1 MHGILQIG
9 IITFFCHSLY
19 VVFLRHSSMKAR
31 KSMKKRFVSLLV
43 ALSITLTFLPIGAVA
58 APTNEII
65 QGNLKYT
72 VNNYTVNDG
81 GESVTVSGISEST
94 SEKPTHLTIESSI
107 SSNGKN
113 YTVTEIGNWA
123 FEEWNTL
130 TEVTLP
136 HTVEII
142 GFQAFFNCSN
152 LTNVTIP
159 EGVRKIGQIA
169 FNGCS
174 QLTSITIPGTIEVM
188 TMAFSGNTALSHVTL
203 TNGISEISSSAFE
216 GCTGLT
222 EVEIPASV
230 NEIRQDAFNG
240 CTNLSD
246 VKYNGH
252 KTDWDKV
259 TVKTGNDTLTSKVQY
274 LCDINFD
281 LDGGTVNGS
290 DTMATQTVYSNEKL
304 GTAKCYQNDQTFKI
318 PIAPQKEG
326 YTFLGWYQQD
336 ATAPT
341 DPAEYVA
348 SDNVT
353 FTAKWSQIYDVAF
366 DANANGDTVTRM
378 PSTQKVPETTTAS
391 LPTITPQRTGYDFDG
406 WYTQAEGGTKYT
418 FTEAVS
424 SNITLYAHW
433 NAHSHT
439 VTLENDE
446 NKETN
451 SYDYGS
457 SVSVPTPTKK
467 TGYNFN
473 HWEVTVPDGET
484 APSLNGPDE
493 NGNYSFSMPDYDIIL
508 TAKWTQK
515 DVIDPDVDLKFDA
528 ATGEVTSNNPQV
540 NADDIINRK
549 FYDDKGNEVP
559 GEKLNDRGLP
569 MEPGDYIVKVD
580 VKETEKTAPANQ
592 ITGNQIKWSYN
603 VPQEEEKV
611 TYTLSLLGGIA
622 KVNGKDTTIN
632 DNGDITIEKGATVEV
647 TFDKSILS
655 DAQTFDQWTI
665 KPASVLNAVDP
676 KAETITFTMPGE
688 NVIIEAMTKDAS
700 IEEEPNILG
709 TTLII
714 GTAAA
719 GTAVLAYQTY
729 QLGTEFYLICTLP
742 TGTAIPTNRGELAE
756 LVWNN
761 AGKPEPAAVLN
772 ANATETDKA
781 ITWAVENDLL
791 KAAKNNGETYEA
803 TDPVSR
809 TEVIKAWNQVQAFKK

>member
-1 MHGILQIG
+1 
-9 IITFFCHSLY
+9 
-19 VVFLRHSSMKAR
+19 
-31 KSMKKRFVSLLV
+31 MKKRFVSLLV
-43 ALSITLTFLPIGAVA
+43 ALSITLTFLPMGAVA
-58 APTNEII
+58 ATRITK
-65 QGNLKYT
+65 GNLKYT
-72 VNNYTVNDG
+72 VNADG
-81 GESVTVSGISEST
+81 KSVTVSGT
-94 SEKPTHLTIESSI
+94 SEKPTQLTIESSI
-107 SSNGKN
+107 SDNGTN
-113 YTVTEIGNWA
+113 YTVTKIATWA
-123 FEEWNTL
+123 FNACNTL

-136 HTVEII
+136 NTVEII
-142 GFQAFFNCSN
+142 GFQAFFKCSN
-152 LTNVTIP
+152 LTKVIIP
-159 EGVRKIGQIA
+159 EGVTKIGQAA
-169 FNGCS
+169 FYGCS
-174 QLTSITIPGTIEVM
+174 QLTSITIPSTITNM
-188 TMAFSGNTALSHVTL
+188 DTAFSGNTALSHVTL
-203 TNGISEISSSAFE
+203 TNGISKISSNAFE
-216 GCTGLT
+216 RCTGLT

-230 NEIRQDAFNG
+230 DQICPFAFNG
-240 CTNLSD
+240 CTNLKRVLLEKNIKTINVNAFKDCTNLSD
-246 VKYNGH
+246 VKYNGY

-259 TVKTGNDTLTSKVQY
+259 TVNTTGNDTLTSKVQY

-281 LDGGTVNGS
+281 LNGGTINGS
-290 DTMATQTVYSNEKL
+290 GTMDKQTVYSNEKL
-304 GTAKCYQNDQTFKI
+304 GTASV
-318 PIAPQKEG
+318 
-326 YTFLGWYQQD
+326 
-336 ATAPT
+336 PT
-341 DPAEYVA
+341 TP
-348 SDNVT
+348 
-353 FTAKWSQIYDVAF
+353 
-366 DANANGDTVTRM
+366 
-378 PSTQKVPETTTAS
+378 
-391 LPTITPQRTGYDFDG
+391 PQRTGYDFDG

-424 SNITLYAHW
+424 SNIILYAHW

-439 VTLENDE
+439 VTLKNDE
-446 NKETN
+446 NKKTN

-473 HWEVTVPDGET
+473 HWEVTVPDGKT

-493 NGNYSFSMPDYDIIL
+493 NGNYSFSMPDYDITL

-528 ATGEVTSNNPQV
+528 VTGEVTSNNTQV
-540 NADDIINRK
+540 NAEDIINRK

-569 MEPGDYIVKVD
+569 TKPGDYIVKVD
-580 VKETEKTAPANQ
+580 VKETENTAPANQ

-603 VPQEEEKV
+603 VPQKEEKV

-622 KVNGKDTTIN
+622 KVNGKDATIN

-665 KPASVLNAVDP
+665 KPASVLNAVEP

-729 QLGTEFYLICTLP
+729 QLGTEFYLICALP

-781 ITWAVENDLL
+781 IAWAVENDLL
-791 KAAKNNGETYEA
+791 KAAKSNGETYEA

-809 TEVIKAWNQVQAFKK
+809 TEVIKAWNQVQAFKKVIRTVTRRTNNTANPIL

>member
-19 VVFLRHSSMKAR
+19 VVFLRHQSMKAG

-58 APTNEII
+58 ATPIKI
-65 QGNLKYT
+65 GNLKYT
-72 VNNYTVNDG
+72 VNAD
-81 GESVTVSGISEST
+81 GESVTVSGT
-94 SEKPTHLTIESSI
+94 SRNPKQLTIESSI
-107 SSNGKN
+107 SDGNES
-113 YTVTEIGNWA
+113 YTVTKIGMGA
-123 FEEWNTL
+123 FNSTL
-130 TEVTLP
+130 EEVTLP
-136 HTVEII
+136 PTLDEIEDS
-142 GFQAFFNCSN
+142 AFFKCSS
-152 LTNVTIP
+152 LTEITIP
-159 EGVRKIGQIA
+159 EGVTKIGTNA
-169 FNGCS
+169 FYGCS
-174 QLTSITIPGTIEVM
+174 QLTSITIPSTIKNM
-188 TMAFSGNTALSHVTL
+188 DTAFPSNPKLSQVTL
-203 TNGISEISSSAFE
+203 TNGIYRISSSAFKD
-216 GCTGLT
+216 CTGLT
-222 EVEIPASV
+222 EIKIPTSVYEICS
-230 NEIRQDAFNG
+230 DAFNG
-240 CTNLSD
+240 CTGLTSVTLEKGINIINRNAFKDCTKLND

-252 KTDWDKV
+252 KTDWENV
-259 TVKTGNDTLTSKVQY
+259 RVNIAGNDTLTSRVQY

-281 LDGGTVNGS
+281 LNGGTINGS

-304 GTAKCYQNDQTFKI
+304 GTAKCYPNDQPFVVPTD
-318 PIAPQKEG
+318 PVREG
-326 YTFLGWYQQD
+326 YTFLGWY
-336 ATAPT
+336 
-341 DPAEYVA
+341 
-348 SDNVT
+348 
-353 FTAKWSQIYDVAF
+353 
-366 DANANGDTVTRM
+366 
-378 PSTQKVPETTTAS
+378 
-391 LPTITPQRTGYDFDG
+391 
-406 WYTQAEGGTKYT
+406 TQAEGGIKYT

-446 NKETN
+446 NKKTN

-493 NGNYSFSMPDYDIIL
+493 NGNYSFSMPDYDITL

-528 ATGEVTSNNPQV
+528 VTGEVTSNNPQV

-569 MEPGDYIVKVD
+569 TEPGDYIVKVD
-580 VKETEKTAPANQ
+580 VKETENTAPANQ
-592 ITGNQIKWSYN
+592 VTGHQIKWSYK
-603 VPQEEEKV
+603 VPQKEEKV

-729 QLGTEFYLICTLP
+729 QLGTEFYLICALP

-781 ITWAVENDLL
+781 IAWAVENDLL

-803 TDPVSR
+803 TDPVSH

>member
-1 MHGILQIG
+1 
-9 IITFFCHSLY
+9 
-19 VVFLRHSSMKAR
+19 
-31 KSMKKRFVSLLV
+31 MKKRFVSLLV
-43 ALSITLTFLPIGAVA
+43 ALSITLTFLPMGAVA
-58 APTNEII
+58 AAPIKFTD
-65 QGNLKYT
+65 GNLKYK
-72 VNNYTVNDG
+72 VNADG
-81 GESVTVSGISEST
+81 QSVTVSGT
-94 SEKPTHLTIESSI
+94 SGSPTQLTIESSI
-107 SSNGKN
+107 SYKDKN
-113 YTVTEIGNWA
+113 YTVTKIAMWA
-123 FEEWNTL
+123 FNKCNSL
-130 TEVTLP
+130 TEVTIP
-136 HTVEII
+136 NTVIEIDY
-142 GFQAFFNCSN
+142 QAFYYCPN
-152 LTNVTIP
+152 LKKVTIH
-159 EGVRKIGQIA
+159 EGVKTIGQTA
-169 FNGCS
+169 FIGCT
-174 QLTSITIPGTIEVM
+174 QLTSITIPSTITDM
-188 TMAFSGNTALSHVTL
+188 DQAFSGNTALSHVTL
-203 TNGISEISSSAFE
+203 TNGISNISSMAFK

-222 EVEIPASV
+222 EIKVPESV
-230 NEIRQDAFNG
+230 GQIGPNAFNG
-240 CTNLSD
+240 CTNLKRVLLEKNIKTINVNAFKDCTNLSD
-246 VKYNGH
+246 VKYNGY

-259 TVKTGNDTLTSKVQY
+259 TVNTTGNDTLTSKVQY

-281 LDGGTVNGS
+281 LNGGTINGS

-304 GTAKCYQNDQTFKI
+304 GTAKCYPNDQPFVVPTD
-318 PIAPQKEG
+318 PVREG
-326 YTFLGWYQQD
+326 YTFL
-336 ATAPT
+336 
-341 DPAEYVA
+341 
-348 SDNVT
+348 
-353 FTAKWSQIYDVAF
+353 
-366 DANANGDTVTRM
+366 
-378 PSTQKVPETTTAS
+378 
-391 LPTITPQRTGYDFDG
+391 G

-446 NKETN
+446 NKKTN

-493 NGNYSFSMPDYDIIL
+493 NGNYSFSMPDYDITL

-528 ATGEVTSNNPQV
+528 VTGEVTSNNTQV

-569 MEPGDYIVKVD
+569 TEPGDYIVKVD
-580 VKETEKTAPANQ
+580 VKETENTAPANQ

-603 VPQEEEKV
+603 VPQKEEKV

-622 KVNGKDTTIN
+622 KVNGKDATIN

-729 QLGTEFYLICTLP
+729 QLGTEFYLICALP
-742 TGTAIPTNRGELAE
+742 TGTAIPTTRGELAE

-781 ITWAVENDLL
+781 IAWAVENDLL

>member
-1 MHGILQIG
+1 MVFFKLALLP
-9 IITFFCHSLY
+9 FFCHSLY
-19 VVFLRHSSMKAR
+19 VVFLRHQSMKAG

-58 APTNEII
+58 AAPIKI
-65 QGNLKYT
+65 GNLKYT
-72 VNNYTVNDG
+72 VNADR
-81 GESVTVSGISEST
+81 ESVTVSGT
-94 SEKPTHLTIESSI
+94 SRNPKQLTIESSI
-107 SSNGKN
+107 SDGNGKS
-113 YTVTEIGNWA
+113 YTVTKIGMGA
-123 FEEWNTL
+123 FNSTL
-130 TEVTLP
+130 EEVTLP
-136 HTVEII
+136 PTLDEIEDS
-142 GFQAFFNCSN
+142 AFFKCSS
-152 LTNVTIP
+152 LTEITIP
-159 EGVRKIGQIA
+159 EGVTKIGTNA
-169 FNGCS
+169 FYGCS
-174 QLTSITIPGTIEVM
+174 QLTSITIPSTIKNM
-188 TMAFSGNTALSHVTL
+188 DTAFPSNPKLSQVTL
-203 TNGISEISSSAFE
+203 TNGIYRISSSAFKD
-216 GCTGLT
+216 CTGLT
-222 EVEIPASV
+222 EIKIPTSVYEICS
-230 NEIRQDAFNG
+230 DAFNG
-240 CTNLSD
+240 CTGLTSVTLEKGINIINRNAFKDCTKLND

-252 KTDWDKV
+252 KTDWENV
-259 TVKTGNDTLTSKVQY
+259 RVNIAGNDTLTSKVQY

-281 LDGGTVNGS
+281 LNGGTINGS
-290 DTMATQTVYSNEKL
+290 NTVNKQTVYSNEKL
-304 GTAKCYQNDQTFKI
+304 GTAKCYPNGQPFVVPSD
-318 PIAPQKEG
+318 PVREG
-326 YTFLGWYQQD
+326 YTFL
-336 ATAPT
+336 
-341 DPAEYVA
+341 
-348 SDNVT
+348 
-353 FTAKWSQIYDVAF
+353 
-366 DANANGDTVTRM
+366 
-378 PSTQKVPETTTAS
+378 
-391 LPTITPQRTGYDFDG
+391 G

-446 NKETN
+446 NKKTN

-493 NGNYSFSMPDYDIIL
+493 NGNYSFSMPDYDITL

-528 ATGEVTSNNPQV
+528 ATGEVTSNNAKV
-540 NADDIINRK
+540 NADDIINKK
-549 FYDDKGNEVP
+549 FYDEKGNEVP
-559 GEKLNDRGLP
+559 SEKLNDRGLP
-569 MEPGDYIVKVD
+569 TEPGDYIVKVD
-580 VKETEKTAPANQ
+580 VKETENTAPANQ
-592 ITGNQIKWSYN
+592 VTGNQIKWSYK
-603 VPQEEEKV
+603 VPQKEEKV

-632 DNGDITIEKGATVEV
+632 DNGDITIEKDATVEV

-729 QLGTEFYLICTLP
+729 QLGTEFYLICALP

-781 ITWAVENDLL
+781 IAWAVENDLL
-791 KAAKNNGETYEA
+791 KAAKNNGETYKA

>member
-1 MHGILQIG
+1 
-9 IITFFCHSLY
+9 
-19 VVFLRHSSMKAR
+19 
-31 KSMKKRFVSLLV
+31 MKKRFVSLLV
-43 ALSITLTFLPIGAVA
+43 ALSITLTFLPMGAVA
-58 APTNEII
+58 AAPIKFTD
-65 QGNLKYT
+65 GNLI
-72 VNNYTVNDG
+72 YTVNDD
-81 GESVTVSGISEST
+81 GESVTVSGKSRT
-94 SEKPTHLTIESSI
+94 PTHLNIESSI
-107 SSNGKN
+107 SNKGKN
-113 YTVTEIGNWA
+113 YTVTEIGDQVFWGC
-123 FEEWNTL
+123 NTL

-136 HTVEII
+136 NTVKII
-142 GFQAFFNCSN
+142 GYQAFCKCSN

-159 EGVRKIGQIA
+159 EGVKKIGQAA
-169 FNGCS
+169 FYGCS
-174 QLTSITIPGTIEVM
+174 QLTSITIPSTIENM
-188 TMAFSGNTALSHVTL
+188 NTAFSGNTALSHVTL
-203 TNGISEISSSAFE
+203 TNGISKISSNAFE
-216 GCTGLT
+216 RCTGLT

-230 NEIRQDAFNG
+230 DQICPFAFNG
-240 CTNLSD
+240 CTNLKRVLLEKNIKTINVNAFKDCTNLSD
-246 VKYNGH
+246 VKYNGY
-252 KTDWDKV
+252 KTDWDRV
-259 TVKTGNDTLTSKVQY
+259 TVNTTGNDTLTSKVQY

-281 LDGGTVNGS
+281 LNGGTINGS
-290 DTMATQTVYSNEKL
+290 GTMDKQTVYSNKKL
-304 GTAKCYQNDQTFKI
+304 GTASV
-318 PIAPQKEG
+318 
-326 YTFLGWYQQD
+326 
-336 ATAPT
+336 PT
-341 DPAEYVA
+341 TP
-348 SDNVT
+348 
-353 FTAKWSQIYDVAF
+353 
-366 DANANGDTVTRM
+366 
-378 PSTQKVPETTTAS
+378 
-391 LPTITPQRTGYDFDG
+391 PQRTGYDFDG

-424 SNITLYAHW
+424 SNIILYAHW

-493 NGNYSFSMPDYDIIL
+493 NGNYSFSMPDYDITL

-528 ATGEVTSNNPQV
+528 VTGEVTSNNTQV

-569 MEPGDYIVKVD
+569 TEPGDYIVKVD
-580 VKETEKTAPANQ
+580 VKETENTAPANQ

-603 VPQEEEKV
+603 VPQKEEKV

-622 KVNGKDTTIN
+622 KVNGKDATIN

-729 QLGTEFYLICTLP
+729 QLGTEFYLICALP

-781 ITWAVENDLL
+781 IAWAVENDLL
-791 KAAKNNGETYEA
+791 KAAKSNGETYEA

>member
-1 MHGILQIG
+1 
-9 IITFFCHSLY
+9 
-19 VVFLRHSSMKAR
+19 
-31 KSMKKRFVSLLV
+31 MKKRFVSLLV

-58 APTNEII
+58 AAPIKFTN
-65 QGNLKYT
+65 GNLKYT
-72 VNNYTVNDG
+72 VNAD
-81 GESVTVSGISEST
+81 GESVTVSGT
-94 SEKPTHLTIESSI
+94 LRNPTQLNIESSI
-107 SSNGKN
+107 LYNGTN
-113 YTVTEIGNWA
+113 YTVTKIATWA
-123 FEEWNTL
+123 FYDARNTL

-136 HTVEII
+136 NTVDEIEY
-142 GFQAFFNCSN
+142 QAFFNCSN
-152 LTNVTIP
+152 LTKVIIP
-159 EGVRKIGQIA
+159 EGVRKIGQAA
-169 FNGCS
+169 FYGCS
-174 QLTSITIPGTIEVM
+174 QLTSITIPSTITNM
-188 TMAFSGNTALSHVTL
+188 DTAFSGNTALSHVTL
-203 TNGISEISSSAFE
+203 TNGISKISSSAFK

-222 EVEIPASV
+222 EIKVPISV
-230 NEIRQDAFNG
+230 NEICSDAFNG
-240 CTNLSD
+240 CTDLTSVTLEKGINIINSNAFKDCTELND
-246 VKYNGH
+246 VKYNGY

-259 TVKTGNDTLTSKVQY
+259 TVNTTGNDTLTNKVQY

-281 LDGGTVNGS
+281 LNGGTINGS
-290 DTMATQTVYSNEKL
+290 GTMDKQTVYSNEKL
-304 GTAKCYQNDQTFKI
+304 GTANV
-318 PIAPQKEG
+318 
-326 YTFLGWYQQD
+326 
-336 ATAPT
+336 PT
-341 DPAEYVA
+341 TP
-348 SDNVT
+348 
-353 FTAKWSQIYDVAF
+353 
-366 DANANGDTVTRM
+366 
-378 PSTQKVPETTTAS
+378 
-391 LPTITPQRTGYDFDG
+391 PQRTGYDFDG

-424 SNITLYAHW
+424 SNIILYAHW

-439 VTLENDE
+439 VTLKNDE

-493 NGNYSFSMPDYDIIL
+493 NGNYSFSMPDYDITL

-528 ATGEVTSNNPQV
+528 VTGEVTSNNTQV

-569 MEPGDYIVKVD
+569 TEPGDYIVKVD
-580 VKETEKTAPANQ
+580 VKETENTAPANQ

-603 VPQEEEKV
+603 VPQKEEKV

-622 KVNGKDTTIN
+622 KVNGKDATIN

-665 KPASVLNAVDP
+665 KPASVLNAVEP
-676 KAETITFTMPGE
+676 KAETITFTMPGK

-729 QLGTEFYLICTLP
+729 QLGTEFYLICALP

-781 ITWAVENDLL
+781 IAWAVENDLL

>member
-1 MHGILQIG
+1 MGA
-9 IITFFCHSLY
+9 FNS
-19 VVFLRHSSMKAR
+19 
-31 KSMKKRFVSLLV
+31 
-43 ALSITLTFLPIGAVA
+43 TL
-58 APTNEII
+58 E
-65 QGNLKYT
+65 
-72 VNNYTVNDG
+72 
-81 GESVTVSGISEST
+81 
-94 SEKPTHLTIESSI
+94 
-107 SSNGKN
+107 
-113 YTVTEIGNWA
+113 
-123 FEEWNTL
+123 
-130 TEVTLP
+130 EVTLP
-136 HTVEII
+136 PTLDEIEDS
-142 GFQAFFNCSN
+142 AFFKCSS
-152 LTNVTIP
+152 LTEITIP
-159 EGVRKIGQIA
+159 EGVTKIGTNA
-169 FNGCS
+169 FYGCS
-174 QLTSITIPGTIEVM
+174 QLTSITIPSTIKNM
-188 TMAFSGNTALSHVTL
+188 DTAFPSNPKLSQVTL
-203 TNGISEISSSAFE
+203 TNGIYRISSSAFKD
-216 GCTGLT
+216 CTGLT
-222 EVEIPASV
+222 EIKIPTSVYEICS
-230 NEIRQDAFNG
+230 DAFNG
-240 CTNLSD
+240 CTGLTSVTLEKGINIINRNAFKDCTKLND

-252 KTDWDKV
+252 KTDWENV
-259 TVKTGNDTLTSKVQY
+259 RVNIAGNDTLTSKVQY

-281 LDGGTVNGS
+281 LNGGTINGS
-290 DTMATQTVYSNEKL
+290 STMATQTVYSNEKL
-304 GTAKCYQNDQTFKI
+304 GTAKCYPNDQPFVVPTD
-318 PIAPQKEG
+318 PVREG
-326 YTFLGWYQQD
+326 YTFL
-336 ATAPT
+336 
-341 DPAEYVA
+341 
-348 SDNVT
+348 
-353 FTAKWSQIYDVAF
+353 
-366 DANANGDTVTRM
+366 
-378 PSTQKVPETTTAS
+378 
-391 LPTITPQRTGYDFDG
+391 G

-446 NKETN
+446 NKKTN

-493 NGNYSFSMPDYDIIL
+493 NGNYSFSMPDYDITL

-528 ATGEVTSNNPQV
+528 ATGEVTSNNAKV
-540 NADDIINRK
+540 NADDIINKK
-549 FYDDKGNEVP
+549 FYDEKGNEVP
-559 GEKLNDRGLP
+559 SEKLNDRGLP
-569 MEPGDYIVKVD
+569 TEPGDYIVKVD
-580 VKETEKTAPANQ
+580 VKETENTAPANQ
-592 ITGNQIKWSYN
+592 VTGNQIKWSYK
-603 VPQEEEKV
+603 VPQKEEKV

-632 DNGDITIEKGATVEV
+632 DNGDITIEKDATVEV

-729 QLGTEFYLICTLP
+729 QLGTEFYLICALP

-781 ITWAVENDLL
+781 IAWAVENDLL

>member
-19 VVFLRHSSMKAR
+19 VVFLRHQSMKAG

-58 APTNEII
+58 ATPIRI
-65 QGNLKYT
+65 GNLKYT
-72 VNNYTVNDG
+72 VNAD
-81 GESVTVSGISEST
+81 GESVTVSGT
-94 SEKPTHLTIESSI
+94 SGNPTQLNIESSI
-107 SSNGKN
+107 SSNGRN
-113 YTVTEIGNWA
+113 YTVTEIATWA
-123 FEEWNTL
+123 FNKCNTL

-136 HTVEII
+136 NTVDEI
-142 GFQAFFNCSN
+142 GYQAFFNCSN

-159 EGVRKIGQIA
+159 EGVTKIGQAA
-169 FNGCS
+169 FYGCS
-174 QLTSITIPGTIEVM
+174 QLTSITIPSTITDM
-188 TMAFSGNTALSHVTL
+188 DTAFSGNTALSQVTL
-203 TNGISEISSSAFE
+203 TNGIPKISSHAFE
-216 GCTGLT
+216 RCTELRETKVPISVDEICPFAFNGCTGLT
-222 EVEIPASV
+222 SV
-230 NEIRQDAFNG
+230 TLEKGINIINSNAFKD
-240 CTNLSD
+240 CTELND
-246 VKYNGH
+246 VKYNGY
-252 KTDWDKV
+252 KTDWEKV
-259 TVKTGNDTLTSKVQY
+259 RVNNAGNDTLTSKVQY

-281 LDGGTVNGS
+281 LDGGTINGS

-304 GTAKCYQNDQTFKI
+304 GTAKCYPNDQPFVVPTD
-318 PIAPQKEG
+318 PVREG
-326 YTFLGWYQQD
+326 YTFLGWY
-336 ATAPT
+336 
-341 DPAEYVA
+341 
-348 SDNVT
+348 
-353 FTAKWSQIYDVAF
+353 
-366 DANANGDTVTRM
+366 
-378 PSTQKVPETTTAS
+378 
-391 LPTITPQRTGYDFDG
+391 
-406 WYTQAEGGTKYT
+406 TQAEGGIKYT

-528 ATGEVTSNNPQV
+528 VTGEVTSNNAKV
-540 NADDIINRK
+540 NADDIINKK

-569 MEPGDYIVKVD
+569 TEPGDYIVKVD
-580 VKETEKTAPANQ
+580 VKETENTAPANQ
-592 ITGNQIKWSYN
+592 VTGNQIKWSYN
-603 VPQEEEKV
+603 VPQKEEKV

-729 QLGTEFYLICTLP
+729 QLGTEFYLICALP

-781 ITWAVENDLL
+781 IAWAVENDLL

>member
-1 MHGILQIG
+1 
-9 IITFFCHSLY
+9 
-19 VVFLRHSSMKAR
+19 
-31 KSMKKRFVSLLV
+31 MKKRFVSLLV

-58 APTNEII
+58 APPNKITKGDLI
-65 QGNLKYT
+65 YT
-72 VNNYTVNDG
+72 VNAD
-81 GESVTVSGISEST
+81 GESVTVSGT
-94 SEKPTHLTIESSI
+94 SGKPTQLTIGSSI
-107 SSNGKN
+107 SDGNGKS
-113 YTVTEIGNWA
+113 YTVTKIGMWA
-123 FEEWNTL
+123 FNNARNTL

-136 HTVEII
+136 NTADEI
-142 GFQAFFNCSN
+142 GYQAFFNCSN
-152 LTNVTIP
+152 LTKVIIP
-159 EGVRKIGQIA
+159 EGVRKIGQAA
-169 FNGCS
+169 FYGCS
-174 QLTSITIPGTIEVM
+174 QLTSITIPSTIKNM
-188 TMAFSGNTALSHVTL
+188 DAAFPSNPKLSQVTL
-203 TNGISEISSSAFE
+203 TNGIYRISSSAFKD
-216 GCTGLT
+216 CTGLT
-222 EVEIPASV
+222 EIKVPTSVYEICS
-230 NEIRQDAFNG
+230 DAFNG
-240 CTNLSD
+240 CTGLTSVTLEKGINIINRNAFKDCTELND
-246 VKYNGH
+246 VKYNGY
-252 KTDWDKV
+252 KTDWEKV
-259 TVKTGNDTLTSKVQY
+259 RVNNAGNDTLTSKVRY

-281 LDGGTVNGS
+281 LNGGTINGS
-290 DTMATQTVYSNEKL
+290 GTMDKQTVYSNEKL
-304 GTAKCYQNDQTFKI
+304 GTASV
-318 PIAPQKEG
+318 
-326 YTFLGWYQQD
+326 
-336 ATAPT
+336 PT
-341 DPAEYVA
+341 TP
-348 SDNVT
+348 
-353 FTAKWSQIYDVAF
+353 
-366 DANANGDTVTRM
+366 
-378 PSTQKVPETTTAS
+378 
-391 LPTITPQRTGYDFDG
+391 PQRTGYDFDG

-424 SNITLYAHW
+424 SNIILYAHW

-446 NKETN
+446 NKKTN

-493 NGNYSFSMPDYDIIL
+493 NGNYSFSMPDYDITL

-528 ATGEVTSNNPQV
+528 VTGEVTSNNTQV

-569 MEPGDYIVKVD
+569 TEPGDYIVKVD

-592 ITGNQIKWSYN
+592 VTGNQIKWSYK
-603 VPQEEEKV
+603 VPQKEEKV

-622 KVNGKDTTIN
+622 KVNGKDATIN

-665 KPASVLNAVDP
+665 KPASVLNAVEP

-729 QLGTEFYLICTLP
+729 QLGTEFYLICALP

-781 ITWAVENDLL
+781 IAWAVENDLL

-803 TDPVSR
+803 TDPVNR

>member
-19 VVFLRHSSMKAR
+19 VVFLRHQSMKAG

-81 GESVTVSGISEST
+81 GESVTVSGTSEST
-94 SEKPTHLTIESSI
+94 SEKPTHLTIGSSI

-123 FEEWNTL
+123 FKEWNTL

-159 EGVRKIGQIA
+159 EGVRKIGQKA

-174 QLTSITIPGTIEVM
+174 QLTSITIPSTIENM
-188 TMAFSGNTALSHVTL
+188 NTAFSGNTALTHVTL
-203 TNGISEISSSAFE
+203 TNGISEISSSAFKD
-216 GCTGLT
+216 CTGLT
-222 EVEIPASV
+222 EIKIPTSV

-240 CTNLSD
+240 CINLSD

-259 TVKTGNDTLTSKVQY
+259 TVKTGNDTLTSRVQY

-281 LDGGTVNGS
+281 LDGGTINGS

-304 GTAKCYQNDQTFKI
+304 GTAKCYPNDQPFVVPTD
-318 PIAPQKEG
+318 PVREG
-326 YTFLGWYQQD
+326 YTFLGWY
-336 ATAPT
+336 
-341 DPAEYVA
+341 
-348 SDNVT
+348 
-353 FTAKWSQIYDVAF
+353 
-366 DANANGDTVTRM
+366 
-378 PSTQKVPETTTAS
+378 
-391 LPTITPQRTGYDFDG
+391 
-406 WYTQAEGGTKYT
+406 TQAEGGIKYT

-493 NGNYSFSMPDYDIIL
+493 NGNYSFSMPDYDITL

-528 ATGEVTSNNPQV
+528 VTGEVTSNSTQV

-569 MEPGDYIVKVD
+569 TEPGDYIVKVD
-580 VKETEKTAPANQ
+580 VKETENTAPANQ
-592 ITGNQIKWSYN
+592 VTGNQIKWSYN
-603 VPQEEEKV
+603 VPQKEEKV

-622 KVNGKDTTIN
+622 KVNGKDTTVN

-655 DAQTFDQWTI
+655 DAQTFEQWTI

-729 QLGTEFYLICTLP
+729 QLGTEFYLICALP

>member
-1 MHGILQIG
+1 
-9 IITFFCHSLY
+9 
-19 VVFLRHSSMKAR
+19 
-31 KSMKKRFVSLLV
+31 MKKRFVSLLV
-43 ALSITLTFLPIGAVA
+43 APSITLTFLPMGAVA
-58 APTNEII
+58 AAPIKFTD
-65 QGNLKYT
+65 GNLI
-72 VNNYTVNDG
+72 YTVNDD
-81 GESVTVSGISEST
+81 GESVTVSGKSRT
-94 SEKPTHLTIESSI
+94 PTHLNIESSI
-107 SSNGKN
+107 SNKGKN
-113 YTVTEIGNWA
+113 YTVTEIGDQV
-123 FEEWNTL
+123 FGGCNTL

-136 HTVEII
+136 NTVKII
-142 GFQAFFNCSN
+142 GYQAFCKCSN
-152 LTNVTIP
+152 LTKVIIP
-159 EGVRKIGQIA
+159 EGVKKIGQAA
-169 FNGCS
+169 FYGCS
-174 QLTSITIPGTIEVM
+174 QLTSITIPSTITNM
-188 TMAFSGNTALSHVTL
+188 DTAFSGNTALSHVTL
-203 TNGISEISSSAFE
+203 TNGISKISSNAFE
-216 GCTGLT
+216 RCTGLT

-230 NEIRQDAFNG
+230 DQICPFAFNG
-240 CTNLSD
+240 CTSLKSVLLEKNIKTINVNAFKDCTNLSD
-246 VKYNGH
+246 VKYNGY
-252 KTDWDKV
+252 KTDWDRV
-259 TVKTGNDTLTSKVQY
+259 TVNTTGNDTLTSKVQY
-274 LCDINFD
+274 LCDITFD
-281 LDGGTVNGS
+281 LNGGTINGS
-290 DTMATQTVYSNEKL
+290 GTMDKQTVYSNEKL
-304 GTAKCYQNDQTFKI
+304 GTASV
-318 PIAPQKEG
+318 
-326 YTFLGWYQQD
+326 
-336 ATAPT
+336 PT
-341 DPAEYVA
+341 TP
-348 SDNVT
+348 
-353 FTAKWSQIYDVAF
+353 
-366 DANANGDTVTRM
+366 
-378 PSTQKVPETTTAS
+378 
-391 LPTITPQRTGYDFDG
+391 PQRTGYTFLG

-446 NKETN
+446 NKKTN

-493 NGNYSFSMPDYDIIL
+493 NGNYSFSMPDYDITL

-528 ATGEVTSNNPQV
+528 VTGEVTSNNTQV

-569 MEPGDYIVKVD
+569 TEPGDYIVKVD
-580 VKETEKTAPANQ
+580 VKETENTAPANQ

-603 VPQEEEKV
+603 VPQKEEKV

-622 KVNGKDTTIN
+622 KVNGKDATIN

-665 KPASVLNAVDP
+665 KPASVLNAVEP

-729 QLGTEFYLICTLP
+729 QLGTEFYLICALP

-781 ITWAVENDLL
+781 IAWAVENDLL

-809 TEVIKAWNQVQAFKK
+809 TEVIKAWNQVQTFKK

>member
-19 VVFLRHSSMKAR
+19 VVFLRHQSMKAG

-58 APTNEII
+58 ATKITKE
-65 QGNLKYT
+65 NLKYT
-72 VNNYTVNDG
+72 VNADG
-81 GESVTVSGISEST
+81 KSVTVSGT
-94 SEKPTHLTIESSI
+94 SRNPKQLTIESSI
-107 SSNGKN
+107 SDGNGKS
-113 YTVTEIGNWA
+113 YTVTKIGMGA
-123 FEEWNTL
+123 FNSTL
-130 TEVTLP
+130 EEVTLP
-136 HTVEII
+136 PTLDEIEDS
-142 GFQAFFNCSN
+142 AFFKCSS
-152 LTNVTIP
+152 LTEITIP
-159 EGVRKIGQIA
+159 EGVTKIGTNA
-169 FNGCS
+169 FYGCS
-174 QLTSITIPGTIEVM
+174 QLTSITIPSTIKNM
-188 TMAFSGNTALSHVTL
+188 DTAFPSNPKLSQVTL
-203 TNGISEISSSAFE
+203 TNGIYRISSSAFKD
-216 GCTGLT
+216 CTGLT
-222 EVEIPASV
+222 EIKIPTSVYEICS
-230 NEIRQDAFNG
+230 DAFNG
-240 CTNLSD
+240 CTGLTSVTLEKGINIINRNAFKDCTKLND

-252 KTDWDKV
+252 KTDWENV
-259 TVKTGNDTLTSKVQY
+259 RVNIAGNDTLTSKVQY

-281 LDGGTVNGS
+281 LNGGTINGS
-290 DTMATQTVYSNEKL
+290 STMATQTVYSNEKL
-304 GTAKCYQNDQTFKI
+304 GTAKCYPNDQPFVVPTD
-318 PIAPQKEG
+318 PVREG
-326 YTFLGWYQQD
+326 YTFL
-336 ATAPT
+336 
-341 DPAEYVA
+341 
-348 SDNVT
+348 
-353 FTAKWSQIYDVAF
+353 
-366 DANANGDTVTRM
+366 
-378 PSTQKVPETTTAS
+378 
-391 LPTITPQRTGYDFDG
+391 G

-446 NKETN
+446 NKKTN

-493 NGNYSFSMPDYDIIL
+493 NGNYSFSMPDYDITL

-528 ATGEVTSNNPQV
+528 ATGEVTSNNAKV

-549 FYDDKGNEVP
+549 FYDDRGNEVP

-569 MEPGDYIVKVD
+569 TEPGDYIVKVD

-592 ITGNQIKWSYN
+592 VTGHQIKWSYN
-603 VPQEEEKV
+603 VPQKEEKV

-729 QLGTEFYLICTLP
+729 QLGTEFYLICALP

-761 AGKPEPAAVLN
+761 AGKPDPAAVLN

-781 ITWAVENDLL
+781 IAWAVENDLL

>member
-1 MHGILQIG
+1 
-9 IITFFCHSLY
+9 
-19 VVFLRHSSMKAR
+19 
-31 KSMKKRFVSLLV
+31 MKKRFVSLLV

-58 APTNEII
+58 AAPIKFTD
-65 QGNLKYT
+65 GNLKYT
-72 VNNYTVNDG
+72 VNADG
-81 GESVTVSGISEST
+81 QSVTVSGT
-94 SEKPTHLTIESSI
+94 SGSPTQLTIESSI
-107 SSNGKN
+107 SYKDKN
-113 YTVTEIGNWA
+113 YTVTKIAMWA
-123 FEEWNTL
+123 FNKCNSL
-130 TEVTLP
+130 TEVTIP
-136 HTVEII
+136 NTVIEIDY
-142 GFQAFFNCSN
+142 QAFYYCPN
-152 LTNVTIP
+152 LKKVTIH
-159 EGVRKIGQIA
+159 EGVKTIGQTA
-169 FNGCS
+169 FIGCT
-174 QLTSITIPGTIEVM
+174 QLTSITIPSTITDM
-188 TMAFSGNTALSHVTL
+188 DQAFSGNTALSHVTL
-203 TNGISEISSSAFE
+203 TNGISNISNMAFK

-222 EVEIPASV
+222 EIKVPISVEQICPG
-230 NEIRQDAFNG
+230 AFNG
-240 CTNLSD
+240 CTSLKSVLLEKNIKTININAFNDCTNLSD
-246 VKYNGH
+246 VKYNGY

-259 TVKTGNDTLTSKVQY
+259 IVNTTGNDTLTSKVQY
-274 LCDINFD
+274 LCDISFD
-281 LDGGTVNGS
+281 LDGGTINGS
-290 DTMATQTVYSNEKL
+290 GTMATQTVYSNEKL
-304 GTAKCYQNDQTFKI
+304 GTAKCYPNGQTFEI
-318 PIAPQKEG
+318 SSDPVREG
-326 YTFLGWYQQD
+326 YTFL
-336 ATAPT
+336 
-341 DPAEYVA
+341 
-348 SDNVT
+348 
-353 FTAKWSQIYDVAF
+353 
-366 DANANGDTVTRM
+366 
-378 PSTQKVPETTTAS
+378 
-391 LPTITPQRTGYDFDG
+391 G

-446 NKETN
+446 NKKTN

-493 NGNYSFSMPDYDIIL
+493 NGNYSFSMPDYDITL

-528 ATGEVTSNNPQV
+528 VTGEVTSNNTQV

-569 MEPGDYIVKVD
+569 TEPGDYIVKVD
-580 VKETEKTAPANQ
+580 VKETENTAPANQ
-592 ITGNQIKWSYN
+592 VTGNQIKWSYN
-603 VPQEEEKV
+603 VPQKEEKV

-622 KVNGKDTTIN
+622 KVNGKDATIN

-665 KPASVLNAVDP
+665 KPASVLSAVEP

-729 QLGTEFYLICTLP
+729 QLGTEFYLICALP

-781 ITWAVENDLL
+781 IAWAVENDLL
-791 KAAKNNGETYEA
+791 KAAKSNGETYEA

>member
-19 VVFLRHSSMKAR
+19 VVFLRHQSMKAG

-81 GESVTVSGISEST
+81 GESVTVSGTSEST

-123 FEEWNTL
+123 FKEWNTL

-159 EGVRKIGQIA
+159 EGVRKIGQKA

-174 QLTSITIPGTIEVM
+174 QLTSITIPSTIENM
-188 TMAFSGNTALSHVTL
+188 NTAFSGNTALTHVTL
-203 TNGISEISSSAFE
+203 TNGISEISSSAFKD
-216 GCTGLT
+216 CTGLT
-222 EVEIPASV
+222 EIKIPTSV

-240 CTNLSD
+240 CINLSD

-259 TVKTGNDTLTSKVQY
+259 TVKTGNDTLTSRVQY

-281 LDGGTVNGS
+281 LDGGTINGS

-304 GTAKCYQNDQTFKI
+304 GTAKCYPNGQPFVVPTD
-318 PIAPQKEG
+318 PVREG
-326 YTFLGWYQQD
+326 YTFL
-336 ATAPT
+336 
-341 DPAEYVA
+341 
-348 SDNVT
+348 
-353 FTAKWSQIYDVAF
+353 
-366 DANANGDTVTRM
+366 
-378 PSTQKVPETTTAS
+378 
-391 LPTITPQRTGYDFDG
+391 G

-446 NKETN
+446 NKKTN

-493 NGNYSFSMPDYDIIL
+493 NGNYSFSMPDYDITL

-528 ATGEVTSNNPQV
+528 ATGEVTSNNTQV

-580 VKETEKTAPANQ
+580 VKETENTAPANQ

-729 QLGTEFYLICTLP
+729 QLGTEFYLICALP

-781 ITWAVENDLL
+781 IAWAVENDLL

>member
-1 MHGILQIG
+1 
-9 IITFFCHSLY
+9 
-19 VVFLRHSSMKAR
+19 
-31 KSMKKRFVSLLV
+31 MKKRFVSLLV

-58 APTNEII
+58 AAPNKIT
-65 QGNLKYT
+65 QGNLIYT
-72 VNNYTVNDG
+72 VNAD
-81 GESVTVSGISEST
+81 GESVTVSGT
-94 SEKPTHLTIESSI
+94 SRIKPTQLNIESSI
-107 SSNGKN
+107 SDGNGKS
-113 YTVTEIGNWA
+113 YTVTKIGEWA
-123 FEEWNTL
+123 FNKCNSL
-130 TEVTLP
+130 TEVIIP
-136 HTVEII
+136 NTVIEIDH
-142 GFQAFFNCSN
+142 QAFYYCSN
-152 LTNVTIP
+152 LKKVTIH
-159 EGVRKIGQIA
+159 EGVKTIGPTA
-169 FNGCS
+169 FIGCT
-174 QLTSITIPGTIEVM
+174 QLTSITIPSTITDM
-188 TMAFSGNTALSHVTL
+188 DQAFSGNSALSHVTL
-203 TNGISEISSSAFE
+203 RNGISNISSMAFK

-222 EVEIPASV
+222 EIKVPESV
-230 NEIRQDAFNG
+230 GQIGPNAFNG
-240 CTNLSD
+240 CTNLKRVLLEKNIKKININAFKDCPNLSD

-252 KTDWDKV
+252 KTDWDNV
-259 TVKTGNDTLTSKVQY
+259 TVNKTGNDTLTSKIQY
-274 LCDINFD
+274 LCDINFN
-281 LDGGTVNGS
+281 LDGGTINGS
-290 DTMATQTVYSNEKL
+290 GTMETQTVYSNEEL
-304 GTAKCYQNDQTFKI
+304 GTAKCYPNDQPFVV
-318 PIAPQKEG
+318 PADPVREG
-326 YTFLGWYQQD
+326 YTFL
-336 ATAPT
+336 
-341 DPAEYVA
+341 
-348 SDNVT
+348 
-353 FTAKWSQIYDVAF
+353 
-366 DANANGDTVTRM
+366 
-378 PSTQKVPETTTAS
+378 
-391 LPTITPQRTGYDFDG
+391 G

-446 NKETN
+446 NKKTN

-493 NGNYSFSMPDYDIIL
+493 NGNYSFSMPDYDITL

-528 ATGEVTSNNPQV
+528 ATGEVTSNNAKV
-540 NADDIINRK
+540 NADDIINKK
-549 FYDDKGNEVP
+549 FYDEKGNEVP
-559 GEKLNDRGLP
+559 SEKLNDRGLP
-569 MEPGDYIVKVD
+569 TEPGDYIIKVD
-580 VKETEKTAPANQ
+580 VKETENTAPANQ
-592 ITGNQIKWSYN
+592 VTGNQIKWSYN

-665 KPASVLNAVDP
+665 KPASVLNAVEP

-729 QLGTEFYLICTLP
+729 QLGTEFYLICALP

-781 ITWAVENDLL
+781 IAWAVENDLL

>member
-1 MHGILQIG
+1 
-9 IITFFCHSLY
+9 
-19 VVFLRHSSMKAR
+19 
-31 KSMKKRFVSLLV
+31 MKKRFVSLLV

-58 APTNEII
+58 APPNKITKGDLI
-65 QGNLKYT
+65 YT
-72 VNNYTVNDG
+72 VNADG
-81 GESVTVSGISEST
+81 QSVTVSGT
-94 SEKPTHLTIESSI
+94 SGSPTQLTIESSI
-107 SSNGKN
+107 SDKDKN
-113 YTVTEIGNWA
+113 YTVTKIAMWA
-123 FEEWNTL
+123 FNNARNTL

-136 HTVEII
+136 NTVDEI
-142 GFQAFFNCSN
+142 GYQAFFNCSN
-152 LTNVTIP
+152 LTKVIIP
-159 EGVRKIGQIA
+159 EGVTKIGQAA
-169 FNGCS
+169 FYGCS
-174 QLTSITIPGTIEVM
+174 QLTSITIPSTITNM
-188 TMAFSGNTALSHVTL
+188 DTAFSGNTALSHVTL
-203 TNGISEISSSAFE
+203 TNGISKISSNAFE
-216 GCTGLT
+216 RCTGLT

-230 NEIRQDAFNG
+230 DQICPFAFNG
-240 CTNLSD
+240 CTNLKRVLLEKNIKTINVNAFKDCTNLSD
-246 VKYNGH
+246 VKYNGY
-252 KTDWDKV
+252 KTDWDRV
-259 TVKTGNDTLTSKVQY
+259 TVNTTGNDTLTNKVQY

-281 LDGGTVNGS
+281 LNGGTINGS
-290 DTMATQTVYSNEKL
+290 GTMDKQTVYSNEKL
-304 GTAKCYQNDQTFKI
+304 GTASV
-318 PIAPQKEG
+318 
-326 YTFLGWYQQD
+326 
-336 ATAPT
+336 PT
-341 DPAEYVA
+341 TP
-348 SDNVT
+348 
-353 FTAKWSQIYDVAF
+353 
-366 DANANGDTVTRM
+366 
-378 PSTQKVPETTTAS
+378 
-391 LPTITPQRTGYDFDG
+391 PQRTGYDFDG

-424 SNITLYAHW
+424 SNIILYAHW

-446 NKETN
+446 NKKTN

-493 NGNYSFSMPDYDIIL
+493 NGNYSFSMPDYDITL

-528 ATGEVTSNNPQV
+528 VTGEVTSNSTQV
-540 NADDIINRK
+540 NAEDIINRK

-569 MEPGDYIVKVD
+569 TEPGDYIVKVD
-580 VKETEKTAPANQ
+580 VKETENTAPANQ
-592 ITGNQIKWSYN
+592 VTGNQIKWSYN
-603 VPQEEEKV
+603 VPQKEEKV

-622 KVNGKDTTIN
+622 KVNGKDATIN

-665 KPASVLNAVDP
+665 KPASVLNAVEP

-729 QLGTEFYLICTLP
+729 QLGTEFYLICALP
-742 TGTAIPTNRGELAE
+742 TGTAIPTTRGELAE

-781 ITWAVENDLL
+781 IAWAVENDLL

>member
-1 MHGILQIG
+1 
-9 IITFFCHSLY
+9 
-19 VVFLRHSSMKAR
+19 
-31 KSMKKRFVSLLV
+31 MKKRFASLLV

-81 GESVTVSGISEST
+81 GESVTVSGTSEST

-107 SSNGKN
+107 SSNDKN

-123 FEEWNTL
+123 FKEWNTL

-159 EGVRKIGQIA
+159 EGVRKIGQTA

-174 QLTSITIPGTIEVM
+174 QLTSITIPGTIENM
-188 TMAFSGNTALSHVTL
+188 NTAFSGNTALTHVTL
-203 TNGISEISSSAFE
+203 TNGISEISYSAFE

-240 CTNLSD
+240 CTGLTSVTLEKSINIINSNAFKDCTELND
-246 VKYNGH
+246 VKYNGY
-252 KTDWDKV
+252 KTDWEKV
-259 TVKTGNDTLTSKVQY
+259 RVNNAGNDTLTSKVQY

-281 LDGGTVNGS
+281 LDGGTINGS

-304 GTAKCYQNDQTFKI
+304 GTAKCYPNDQPFVVPTD
-318 PIAPQKEG
+318 PVREG
-326 YTFLGWYQQD
+326 YTFLGWY
-336 ATAPT
+336 
-341 DPAEYVA
+341 
-348 SDNVT
+348 
-353 FTAKWSQIYDVAF
+353 
-366 DANANGDTVTRM
+366 
-378 PSTQKVPETTTAS
+378 
-391 LPTITPQRTGYDFDG
+391 
-406 WYTQAEGGTKYT
+406 TQAEGGIKYT

-528 ATGEVTSNNPQV
+528 VTGEVTSNNAKV
-540 NADDIINRK
+540 NADDIINKK

-569 MEPGDYIVKVD
+569 TEPGDYIVKVD
-580 VKETEKTAPANQ
+580 VKETENTAPANQ
-592 ITGNQIKWSYN
+592 VTGNQIKWSYN
-603 VPQEEEKV
+603 VPQKEEKV

-729 QLGTEFYLICTLP
+729 QLGTEFYLICALP

-781 ITWAVENDLL
+781 IAWAVENDLL

>member
-1 MHGILQIG
+1 
-9 IITFFCHSLY
+9 
-19 VVFLRHSSMKAR
+19 
-31 KSMKKRFVSLLV
+31 MKKRFVSLLV
-43 ALSITLTFLPIGAVA
+43 ALSITLTFLPMGAVA
-58 APTNEII
+58 ATKITK
-65 QGNLKYT
+65 GNLKYT
-72 VNNYTVNDG
+72 VNADG
-81 GESVTVSGISEST
+81 KSVTVSGT
-94 SEKPTHLTIESSI
+94 SGKPTQLTIESSI
-107 SSNGKN
+107 SYKDKN
-113 YTVTEIGNWA
+113 YTVTKIATWA
-123 FEEWNTL
+123 FNACNTL

-136 HTVEII
+136 NTVDEI
-142 GFQAFFNCSN
+142 GYQAFFKCSN
-152 LTNVTIP
+152 LTKVIIP
-159 EGVRKIGQIA
+159 EGVTKIGQAA
-169 FNGCS
+169 FYGCS
-174 QLTSITIPGTIEVM
+174 QLTSITIPGTVTEM
-188 TMAFSGNTALSHVTL
+188 DSAFSGSTALSQVTL
-203 TNGISEISSSAFE
+203 TNGIPKISSHAFE
-216 GCTGLT
+216 RCTELR
-222 EVEIPASV
+222 EIKVPISV
-230 NEIRQDAFNG
+230 DEICSDAFNG
-240 CTNLSD
+240 CTGLTSVTLEKGINIINSNAFKDCTELND

-252 KTDWDKV
+252 KTDWENV
-259 TVKTGNDTLTSKVQY
+259 RVNIAGNDTLTSKVQY

-281 LDGGTVNGS
+281 LNGGTINGS
-290 DTMATQTVYSNEKL
+290 NTVNKQTVYSNEKL
-304 GTAKCYQNDQTFKI
+304 GTAKCYPNGQPFVVPSD
-318 PIAPQKEG
+318 PVREG
-326 YTFLGWYQQD
+326 YTFL
-336 ATAPT
+336 
-341 DPAEYVA
+341 
-348 SDNVT
+348 
-353 FTAKWSQIYDVAF
+353 
-366 DANANGDTVTRM
+366 
-378 PSTQKVPETTTAS
+378 
-391 LPTITPQRTGYDFDG
+391 G

-424 SNITLYAHW
+424 SSIILYAHW

-473 HWEVTVPDGET
+473 HWEVTVPDGGI

-493 NGNYSFSMPDYDIIL
+493 NGNYSFSMPDYDITL

-528 ATGEVTSNNPQV
+528 VTGEVTSNNTQV

-569 MEPGDYIVKVD
+569 TEPGDYIVKVD
-580 VKETEKTAPANQ
+580 VKETENTAPANQ

-603 VPQEEEKV
+603 VPQKEEKV

-622 KVNGKDTTIN
+622 KVNGKGATIN

-665 KPASVLNAVDP
+665 KPASVLSAVEP

-729 QLGTEFYLICTLP
+729 QLGTEFYLICALP
-742 TGTAIPTNRGELAE
+742 TGTAIPTNRGELAA

-781 ITWAVENDLL
+781 IAWAVENDLL
-791 KAAKNNGETYEA
+791 KAAKSNGETYEA

>member
-1 MHGILQIG
+1 
-9 IITFFCHSLY
+9 
-19 VVFLRHSSMKAR
+19 
-31 KSMKKRFVSLLV
+31 MKKRFVSLLV
-43 ALSITLTFLPIGAVA
+43 ALSITLTFLPMGAVA
-58 APTNEII
+58 ATRITKE
-65 QGNLKYT
+65 NLKYT
-72 VNNYTVNDG
+72 VNADG
-81 GESVTVSGISEST
+81 QSVTVSGT
-94 SEKPTHLTIESSI
+94 SGKPTQLTIESSI
-107 SSNGKN
+107 SDKDKN
-113 YTVTEIGNWA
+113 YTVTKIATWA
-123 FEEWNTL
+123 FNACNTL

-136 HTVEII
+136 NTVDEI
-142 GFQAFFNCSN
+142 GYQAFFKCSN
-152 LTNVTIP
+152 LTKVIIP
-159 EGVRKIGQIA
+159 EGVTKIGQAA
-169 FNGCS
+169 FYGCS
-174 QLTSITIPGTIEVM
+174 QLTSITIPSTITNM
-188 TMAFSGNTALSHVTL
+188 DTAFSGNTALSHVTL
-203 TNGISEISSSAFE
+203 TNGISKISSNAFE
-216 GCTGLT
+216 RCTGLT

-230 NEIRQDAFNG
+230 DQICPFAFNG
-240 CTNLSD
+240 CTNLKRVLLEKNIKTINVNAFKDCTNLSD
-246 VKYNGH
+246 VKYNGY

-259 TVKTGNDTLTSKVQY
+259 TVNTTGNDTLTSKVQY

-290 DTMATQTVYSNEKL
+290 NTVDKQTVYSNEKL
-304 GTAKCYQNDQTFKI
+304 GTAKCYPNDQPFVVPTD
-318 PIAPQKEG
+318 PVREG
-326 YTFLGWYQQD
+326 YTFL
-336 ATAPT
+336 
-341 DPAEYVA
+341 
-348 SDNVT
+348 
-353 FTAKWSQIYDVAF
+353 
-366 DANANGDTVTRM
+366 
-378 PSTQKVPETTTAS
+378 
-391 LPTITPQRTGYDFDG
+391 G

-493 NGNYSFSMPDYDIIL
+493 NGNYSFSMPDYDITL

-528 ATGEVTSNNPQV
+528 VTGEVTSNNTQV

-569 MEPGDYIVKVD
+569 TEPGDYIVKVD
-580 VKETEKTAPANQ
+580 VKETENTAPANQ
-592 ITGNQIKWSYN
+592 VTGNQIKWSYN
-603 VPQEEEKV
+603 VPQKEEKV

-622 KVNGKDTTIN
+622 KVNGKDATIN

-665 KPASVLNAVDP
+665 KPASVLSAVEP

-729 QLGTEFYLICTLP
+729 QLGTEFYLICALP

-781 ITWAVENDLL
+781 IAWAVENDLL

>member
-1 MHGILQIG
+1 
-9 IITFFCHSLY
+9 
-19 VVFLRHSSMKAR
+19 
-31 KSMKKRFVSLLV
+31 MKKRFISLLV
-43 ALSITLTFLPIGAVA
+43 ALSITLTFLPMGAVA
-58 APTNEII
+58 ATKITK
-65 QGNLKYT
+65 GNLKYI
-72 VNNYTVNDG
+72 VNADG
-81 GESVTVSGISEST
+81 KSVTVSGT
-94 SEKPTHLTIESSI
+94 SGKPTQLTIESSI
-107 SSNGKN
+107 SDNGTN
-113 YTVTEIGNWA
+113 YTVTKIATWA
-123 FEEWNTL
+123 FNACNTL

-136 HTVEII
+136 NTVDEI
-142 GFQAFFNCSN
+142 GYQAFFKCSN
-152 LTNVTIP
+152 LTKVIIP
-159 EGVRKIGQIA
+159 EGVTKIGQAA
-169 FNGCS
+169 FYGCS
-174 QLTSITIPGTIEVM
+174 QLTSITIPSTITNM
-188 TMAFSGNTALSHVTL
+188 DTAFSGNTALSHVTL
-203 TNGISEISSSAFE
+203 TNGISKISSNAFKD
-216 GCTGLT
+216 CTGLT
-222 EVEIPASV
+222 EIKVPTSVYEICPG
-230 NEIRQDAFNG
+230 AFNG
-240 CTNLSD
+240 CTNLKRVLLEKNIKTININAFNDCTNLSD
-246 VKYNGH
+246 VKYNGY

-259 TVKTGNDTLTSKVQY
+259 TVNETGNDTLTSKVQY

-281 LDGGTVNGS
+281 LNGGTINGS
-290 DTMATQTVYSNEKL
+290 GTMDKQTVYSNEKL
-304 GTAKCYQNDQTFKI
+304 GTA
-318 PIAPQKEG
+318 
-326 YTFLGWYQQD
+326 
-336 ATAPT
+336 
-341 DPAEYVA
+341 
-348 SDNVT
+348 NV
-353 FTAKWSQIYDVAF
+353 
-366 DANANGDTVTRM
+366 
-378 PSTQKVPETTTAS
+378 
-391 LPTITPQRTGYDFDG
+391 PTITPQRTGYDFDG

-424 SNITLYAHW
+424 SNIILYAHW

-439 VTLENDE
+439 VTLKNDE
-446 NKETN
+446 NKKTN

-493 NGNYSFSMPDYDIIL
+493 NGNYSFSMPDYDITL

-528 ATGEVTSNNPQV
+528 VTGEVTSNNTQV

-569 MEPGDYIVKVD
+569 TEPGDYIVKVD
-580 VKETEKTAPANQ
+580 VKETENTAPANQ
-592 ITGNQIKWSYN
+592 VTGNQIKWSYN
-603 VPQEEEKV
+603 VPQKEEKV

-622 KVNGKDTTIN
+622 KVNGKDATIN

-665 KPASVLNAVDP
+665 KPASVLNAVEP

-729 QLGTEFYLICTLP
+729 QLGTEFYLICALP
-742 TGTAIPTNRGELAE
+742 TGTAIPTNRGELAA

-781 ITWAVENDLL
+781 IAWAVENDLL

>member
-1 MHGILQIG
+1 
-9 IITFFCHSLY
+9 
-19 VVFLRHSSMKAR
+19 
-31 KSMKKRFVSLLV
+31 MKKRFVSLLV
-43 ALSITLTFLPIGAVA
+43 ALSITLTFLPMGAVA
-58 APTNEII
+58 ATKITK
-65 QGNLKYT
+65 GNLKYT
-72 VNNYTVNDG
+72 VNADG
-81 GESVTVSGISEST
+81 KSVTVSGT
-94 SEKPTHLTIESSI
+94 SGKPTQLTIESSI
-107 SSNGKN
+107 SYKDKN
-113 YTVTEIGNWA
+113 YTVTKIATWA
-123 FEEWNTL
+123 FNACNTL

-136 HTVEII
+136 NTVDEI
-142 GFQAFFNCSN
+142 GYQAFFKCSN
-152 LTNVTIP
+152 LTKVIIP
-159 EGVRKIGQIA
+159 EGVTKIGQAA
-169 FNGCS
+169 FYGCS
-174 QLTSITIPGTIEVM
+174 QLTSITIPGTVTEM
-188 TMAFSGNTALSHVTL
+188 DSAFSGSTALSQVTL
-203 TNGISEISSSAFE
+203 TNGIPKISSHAFE
-216 GCTGLT
+216 RCTELR
-222 EVEIPASV
+222 EIKVPISV
-230 NEIRQDAFNG
+230 DEICSDAFNG
-240 CTNLSD
+240 CTGLTSVTLEKGINIINSNAFKDCTELND

-252 KTDWDKV
+252 KTDWENV
-259 TVKTGNDTLTSKVQY
+259 RVNIAGNDTLTSKVQY

-281 LDGGTVNGS
+281 LNGGTINGS
-290 DTMATQTVYSNEKL
+290 GTMDKQTVYSNEKL
-304 GTAKCYQNDQTFKI
+304 ETAKCYQNGQPFVVPSD
-318 PIAPQKEG
+318 PVREG
-326 YTFLGWYQQD
+326 YTFL
-336 ATAPT
+336 
-341 DPAEYVA
+341 
-348 SDNVT
+348 
-353 FTAKWSQIYDVAF
+353 
-366 DANANGDTVTRM
+366 
-378 PSTQKVPETTTAS
+378 
-391 LPTITPQRTGYDFDG
+391 G

-424 SNITLYAHW
+424 SSIILYAHW

-493 NGNYSFSMPDYDIIL
+493 NGNYSFSMPDYDITL

-528 ATGEVTSNNPQV
+528 ATGEVTSNNAKV

-569 MEPGDYIVKVD
+569 TEPGDYIVKVD
-580 VKETEKTAPANQ
+580 VKETENTAPANQ
-592 ITGNQIKWSYN
+592 VTGNQIKWSYN

-729 QLGTEFYLICTLP
+729 QLGTEFYLICALP

-781 ITWAVENDLL
+781 IAWAVENDLL
-791 KAAKNNGETYEA
+791 KAAKSNGETYEA

>member
-19 VVFLRHSSMKAR
+19 VVFLRHQSMKAG

-58 APTNEII
+58 ATPIKI
-65 QGNLKYT
+65 GNLKYT
-72 VNNYTVNDG
+72 VNAD
-81 GESVTVSGISEST
+81 GESVTVSGT
-94 SEKPTHLTIESSI
+94 SGNPTQLNIESSI
-107 SSNGKN
+107 SSNGRN
-113 YTVTEIGNWA
+113 YTVTEIATWA
-123 FEEWNTL
+123 FNKCNTL

-142 GFQAFFNCSN
+142 GYQAFFNCSN

-159 EGVRKIGQIA
+159 EGVTKIGQAA
-169 FNGCS
+169 FYGCS
-174 QLTSITIPGTIEVM
+174 QLTSITIPSTITDM
-188 TMAFSGNTALSHVTL
+188 DTAFSGNTALSQVTL
-203 TNGISEISSSAFE
+203 TNGIPKISSHAFE
-216 GCTGLT
+216 RCTELR
-222 EVEIPASV
+222 EIKVPISV
-230 NEIRQDAFNG
+230 DEICPFAFNG
-240 CTNLSD
+240 CTNLKSVLLEKNINIINSNAFKDCTELND
-246 VKYNGH
+246 VKYNGY
-252 KTDWDKV
+252 KADWDKV
-259 TVKTGNDTLTSKVQY
+259 TVNKTGNDTLTRKVQY

-281 LDGGTVNGS
+281 LNGGTINGS
-290 DTMATQTVYSNEKL
+290 DTMETQTVYSNEKL
-304 GTAKCYQNDQTFKI
+304 GTAKCYPNGQPFVVPTD
-318 PIAPQKEG
+318 PVREG
-326 YTFLGWYQQD
+326 YTFL
-336 ATAPT
+336 
-341 DPAEYVA
+341 
-348 SDNVT
+348 
-353 FTAKWSQIYDVAF
+353 
-366 DANANGDTVTRM
+366 
-378 PSTQKVPETTTAS
+378 
-391 LPTITPQRTGYDFDG
+391 G

-493 NGNYSFSMPDYDIIL
+493 NGNYSFSMPDYDITL

-569 MEPGDYIVKVD
+569 TEPGDYIVKVD
-580 VKETEKTAPANQ
+580 VKETENTAPANQ

-729 QLGTEFYLICTLP
+729 QLGTEFYLICALP

-781 ITWAVENDLL
+781 IAWAVENDLL

>member
-19 VVFLRHSSMKAR
+19 VVFLRHQSMKAG

-58 APTNEII
+58 ATPIRI
-65 QGNLKYT
+65 GNLKYT
-72 VNNYTVNDG
+72 VNAD
-81 GESVTVSGISEST
+81 GESVTVSGT
-94 SEKPTHLTIESSI
+94 SGNPTQLNIESSI
-107 SSNGKN
+107 SSNGRN
-113 YTVTEIGNWA
+113 YTVTEIATWA
-123 FEEWNTL
+123 FNKCNTL

-136 HTVEII
+136 NTVDEI
-142 GFQAFFNCSN
+142 GYQAFFNCSN

-159 EGVRKIGQIA
+159 EGVTKIGQAA
-169 FNGCS
+169 FYGCS
-174 QLTSITIPGTIEVM
+174 QLTSITIPSTITDM
-188 TMAFSGNTALSHVTL
+188 DTAFSGNTALSQVTL
-203 TNGISEISSSAFE
+203 TNGIPKISSHAFE
-216 GCTGLT
+216 RCTELREIKVPISVDEICPFAFNGCTGLT
-222 EVEIPASV
+222 SV
-230 NEIRQDAFNG
+230 TLEKGINIINSNAFKD
-240 CTNLSD
+240 CTELND
-246 VKYNGH
+246 VKYNGY
-252 KTDWDKV
+252 KTDWEKV
-259 TVKTGNDTLTSKVQY
+259 RVNNAGNDTLTSKVQY

-281 LDGGTVNGS
+281 LDGGTINGS

-304 GTAKCYQNDQTFKI
+304 GTAKCYPNDQPFVVPTD
-318 PIAPQKEG
+318 PVREG
-326 YTFLGWYQQD
+326 YTFLGWY
-336 ATAPT
+336 
-341 DPAEYVA
+341 
-348 SDNVT
+348 
-353 FTAKWSQIYDVAF
+353 
-366 DANANGDTVTRM
+366 
-378 PSTQKVPETTTAS
+378 
-391 LPTITPQRTGYDFDG
+391 
-406 WYTQAEGGTKYT
+406 TQAKGGIKYT

-528 ATGEVTSNNPQV
+528 VTGEVTSNNAKV
-540 NADDIINRK
+540 NADDIINKK

-569 MEPGDYIVKVD
+569 TEPGDYIVKVD
-580 VKETEKTAPANQ
+580 VKETENTAPANQ
-592 ITGNQIKWSYN
+592 VTGNQIKWSYN
-603 VPQEEEKV
+603 VPQKEEKV

-729 QLGTEFYLICTLP
+729 QLGTEFYLICALP

-781 ITWAVENDLL
+781 IAWAVENDLL

>member
-1 MHGILQIG
+1 
-9 IITFFCHSLY
+9 
-19 VVFLRHSSMKAR
+19 
-31 KSMKKRFVSLLV
+31 MKKRFVSLLV
-43 ALSITLTFLPIGAVA
+43 ALSITLTFLPMGAVA
-58 APTNEII
+58 AAPIKFTD
-65 QGNLKYT
+65 GNLI
-72 VNNYTVNDG
+72 YTVNDD
-81 GESVTVSGISEST
+81 GESVTVSGKSRT
-94 SEKPTHLTIESSI
+94 PTHLNIESSI
-107 SSNGKN
+107 SNKGKN
-113 YTVTEIGNWA
+113 YTVTEIGDQVFWGC
-123 FEEWNTL
+123 NTL

-136 HTVEII
+136 NTVKII
-142 GFQAFFNCSN
+142 GYQAFCKCSN

-159 EGVRKIGQIA
+159 EGVKKIGQAA
-169 FNGCS
+169 FYGCS
-174 QLTSITIPGTIEVM
+174 QLTSITIPSTITNM
-188 TMAFSGNTALSHVTL
+188 DTAFSGNTALSHVTL
-203 TNGISEISSSAFE
+203 TNGISKISSNAFE
-216 GCTGLT
+216 RCTGLT

-230 NEIRQDAFNG
+230 DQICPFAFNG
-240 CTNLSD
+240 CTNLKRVLLEKNIKTINVNAFKDCTNLSD
-246 VKYNGH
+246 VKYNGY
-252 KTDWDKV
+252 KTDWDRV
-259 TVKTGNDTLTSKVQY
+259 TVNTTGNDTLTSKVQY
-274 LCDINFD
+274 LCDITFD
-281 LDGGTVNGS
+281 LNGGTINGS

-304 GTAKCYQNDQTFKI
+304 GTASV
-318 PIAPQKEG
+318 
-326 YTFLGWYQQD
+326 
-336 ATAPT
+336 PT
-341 DPAEYVA
+341 TP
-348 SDNVT
+348 
-353 FTAKWSQIYDVAF
+353 
-366 DANANGDTVTRM
+366 
-378 PSTQKVPETTTAS
+378 
-391 LPTITPQRTGYDFDG
+391 PQRTGYDFDG

-424 SNITLYAHW
+424 SNIILYAHW

-446 NKETN
+446 NKKTN

-493 NGNYSFSMPDYDIIL
+493 NGNYSFSMPDYDITL

-528 ATGEVTSNNPQV
+528 VTGEVTSNNTQV

-569 MEPGDYIVKVD
+569 TEPGDYIVKVD
-580 VKETEKTAPANQ
+580 VKETENTAPANQ

-603 VPQEEEKV
+603 VPQKEEKV

-622 KVNGKDTTIN
+622 KVNGKDATIN

-665 KPASVLNAVDP
+665 KPASVLNAVEP

-729 QLGTEFYLICTLP
+729 QLGTEFYLICALP

-781 ITWAVENDLL
+781 IAWAVENDLL

>member
-19 VVFLRHSSMKAR
+19 VVFLRHQSMKAG

-58 APTNEII
+58 AAPIKI
-65 QGNLKYT
+65 GNLKYT
-72 VNNYTVNDG
+72 VNADG
-81 GESVTVSGISEST
+81 KSVTVSGT
-94 SEKPTHLTIESSI
+94 SRNPKQLTIESSI
-107 SSNGKN
+107 SDGNGN
-113 YTVTEIGNWA
+113 SYTVTKIGMGA
-123 FEEWNTL
+123 FNSTL
-130 TEVTLP
+130 EEVTLP
-136 HTVEII
+136 PTLDEIEDS
-142 GFQAFFNCSN
+142 AFFKCSS
-152 LTNVTIP
+152 LTEITIP
-159 EGVRKIGQIA
+159 EGVTKIGTNA
-169 FNGCS
+169 FYGCS
-174 QLTSITIPGTIEVM
+174 QLTSITIPSTIKNM
-188 TMAFSGNTALSHVTL
+188 DTAFPSNPKLSQVTL
-203 TNGISEISSSAFE
+203 TNGIYRISSSAFKD
-216 GCTGLT
+216 CTGLT
-222 EVEIPASV
+222 EIKIPTSVYEICS
-230 NEIRQDAFNG
+230 DAFNG
-240 CTNLSD
+240 CTGLTSVTLEKGINIINRNAFKDCTNLND

-252 KTDWDKV
+252 KTDWENV
-259 TVKTGNDTLTSKVQY
+259 RVNIAGNDTLTSRVQY

-281 LDGGTVNGS
+281 LNGGTINGS
-290 DTMATQTVYSNEKL
+290 STMATQTVYSNEKL
-304 GTAKCYQNDQTFKI
+304 GTAKCYPNDQPFVVPTD
-318 PIAPQKEG
+318 PVREG
-326 YTFLGWYQQD
+326 YTFLGWY
-336 ATAPT
+336 
-341 DPAEYVA
+341 
-348 SDNVT
+348 
-353 FTAKWSQIYDVAF
+353 
-366 DANANGDTVTRM
+366 
-378 PSTQKVPETTTAS
+378 
-391 LPTITPQRTGYDFDG
+391 
-406 WYTQAEGGTKYT
+406 TQAEDGTKYT

-493 NGNYSFSMPDYDIIL
+493 NGNYSFSMPDYDITL

-528 ATGEVTSNNPQV
+528 ATGEVTSNNAKV

-569 MEPGDYIVKVD
+569 TEPGDYIVKVD
-580 VKETEKTAPANQ
+580 VKETENTAPANQ
-592 ITGNQIKWSYN
+592 ITGNQIKWSYK
-603 VPQEEEKV
+603 VPQKEEKV

-632 DNGDITIEKGATVEV
+632 DNGNITIEKGATVEV

-729 QLGTEFYLICTLP
+729 QLGTEFYLICALP

>member
-1 MHGILQIG
+1 
-9 IITFFCHSLY
+9 
-19 VVFLRHSSMKAR
+19 
-31 KSMKKRFVSLLV
+31 MKKRFVSLLV

-58 APTNEII
+58 AAPNKITK
-65 QGNLKYT
+65 GKLKYT
-72 VNNYTVNDG
+72 VNAD
-81 GESVTVSGISEST
+81 EKSVTVSGT
-94 SEKPTHLTIESSI
+94 SGKPTQLTIESSI
-107 SSNGKN
+107 SDNGKN
-113 YTVTEIGNWA
+113 YTVTKIATWA
-123 FEEWNTL
+123 FNACNTL

-136 HTVEII
+136 NTVDEI
-142 GFQAFFNCSN
+142 GYQAFFKCSN
-152 LTNVTIP
+152 LTKVIIP
-159 EGVRKIGQIA
+159 EGVTKIGQAA
-169 FNGCS
+169 FYGCS
-174 QLTSITIPGTIEVM
+174 QLTSITIPSTITNM
-188 TMAFSGNTALSHVTL
+188 DTAFSGNTALSHVTL
-203 TNGISEISSSAFE
+203 TNGISKISSNAFE
-216 GCTGLT
+216 RCTGLT

-230 NEIRQDAFNG
+230 DQICPFAFNG
-240 CTNLSD
+240 CTNLKRVLLEKNIKTINVNAFKDCTNLSD
-246 VKYNGH
+246 VKYNGY
-252 KTDWDKV
+252 KTDWDRV
-259 TVKTGNDTLTSKVQY
+259 TVNTTGNDTLTNKVQY
-274 LCDINFD
+274 LCDITFD
-281 LDGGTVNGS
+281 LNGGTINGS
-290 DTMATQTVYSNEKL
+290 GTMDKQTVYSNEKL
-304 GTAKCYQNDQTFKI
+304 GTAKCYPNDQTFVV
-318 PIAPQKEG
+318 PSDPVREG

-341 DPAEYVA
+341 DLAAYVA

-353 FTAKWSQIYDVAF
+353 FTA
-366 DANANGDTVTRM
+366 N
-378 PSTQKVPETTTAS
+378 
-391 LPTITPQRTGYDFDG
+391 
-406 WYTQAEGGTKYT
+406 
-418 FTEAVS
+418 
-424 SNITLYAHW
+424 
-433 NAHSHT
+433 
-439 VTLENDE
+439 
-446 NKETN
+446 
-451 SYDYGS
+451 
-457 SVSVPTPTKK
+457 
-467 TGYNFN
+467 
-473 HWEVTVPDGET
+473 
-484 APSLNGPDE
+484 
-493 NGNYSFSMPDYDIIL
+493 
-508 TAKWTQK
+508 WTQK
-515 DVIDPDVDLKFDA
+515 DAIDPDVDLKFDA
-528 ATGEVTSNNPQV
+528 VTGEVTSNNTQV

-569 MEPGDYIVKVD
+569 TEPGDYIVKVD

-603 VPQEEEKV
+603 VPQKEEKV

-622 KVNGKDTTIN
+622 KVNGKGATIN

-665 KPASVLNAVDP
+665 KPASVLNAVEP

-729 QLGTEFYLICTLP
+729 QLGTEFYLICALP

-781 ITWAVENDLL
+781 IAWAVENDLL

>member
-1 MHGILQIG
+1 
-9 IITFFCHSLY
+9 
-19 VVFLRHSSMKAR
+19 
-31 KSMKKRFVSLLV
+31 MKKRFVSLLV
-43 ALSITLTFLPIGAVA
+43 ALSITLTFLPMGAVA
-58 APTNEII
+58 ATKIT
-65 QGNLKYT
+65 QGNLIYR
-72 VNNYTVNDG
+72 VNAD
-81 GESVTVSGISEST
+81 GESVTVSGT
-94 SEKPTHLTIESSI
+94 SGSPTQLTIESSI
-107 SSNGKN
+107 SDKGKN
-113 YTVTEIGNWA
+113 YTVTKIAMWA
-123 FEEWNTL
+123 FNNARNTL

-136 HTVEII
+136 NTVDEI
-142 GFQAFFNCSN
+142 GSQAFFNCSN
-152 LTNVTIP
+152 LTKVIIP
-159 EGVRKIGQIA
+159 EGVRKIGQAA
-169 FNGCS
+169 FYGCS
-174 QLTSITIPGTIEVM
+174 QLTSITIPSTITNM
-188 TMAFSGNTALSHVTL
+188 DTAFSGNTALSHVTL
-203 TNGISEISSSAFE
+203 TNGISKISSSAFK

-222 EVEIPASV
+222 EIKVPISM
-230 NEIRQDAFNG
+230 NEICSDAFNG
-240 CTNLSD
+240 CTSLKSVLLEKNINIINSNAFKDCTELND
-246 VKYNGH
+246 VKYNGY
-252 KTDWDKV
+252 KTDWEKV
-259 TVKTGNDTLTSKVQY
+259 RVNNAGNDTLTSKVQY

-281 LDGGTVNGS
+281 LNGGTINGS
-290 DTMATQTVYSNEKL
+290 GTMDKQTVYSNEKL
-304 GTAKCYQNDQTFKI
+304 GTAS
-318 PIAPQKEG
+318 
-326 YTFLGWYQQD
+326 
-336 ATAPT
+336 
-341 DPAEYVA
+341 V
-348 SDNVT
+348 
-353 FTAKWSQIYDVAF
+353 
-366 DANANGDTVTRM
+366 
-378 PSTQKVPETTTAS
+378 
-391 LPTITPQRTGYDFDG
+391 PTITPQRTGYDFDG

-424 SNITLYAHW
+424 SNIILYAHW

-439 VTLENDE
+439 VTLENNE
-446 NKETN
+446 NKKTN

-493 NGNYSFSMPDYDIIL
+493 NGNYSFSMPDYDITL

-528 ATGEVTSNNPQV
+528 VTGEVTSNNTQV

-569 MEPGDYIVKVD
+569 TEPGDYIVKVD
-580 VKETEKTAPANQ
+580 VKETENTAPANQ

-603 VPQEEEKV
+603 VPQKEEKV

-622 KVNGKDTTIN
+622 KVNGKDATIN

-665 KPASVLNAVDP
+665 KPASVLNAVEP

-729 QLGTEFYLICTLP
+729 QLGTEFYLICALP

-781 ITWAVENDLL
+781 IAWAVENDLL

-803 TDPVSR
+803 TDPVNR
-809 TEVIKAWNQVQAFKK
+809 TEVIKAWNQVQTFKK

>member
-19 VVFLRHSSMKAR
+19 VVFLRHQSMKAG

-58 APTNEII
+58 AAPIKFTDR
-65 QGNLKYT
+65 NLKYT
-72 VNNYTVNDG
+72 VNAD
-81 GESVTVSGISEST
+81 GESVTVSGT
-94 SEKPTHLTIESSI
+94 SGKPKQLTIESSI
-107 SSNGKN
+107 SDGNGKS
-113 YTVTEIGNWA
+113 YTVTKIGMGA
-123 FEEWNTL
+123 FNSTL
-130 TEVTLP
+130 EEVTLP
-136 HTVEII
+136 PTLDEIEDS
-142 GFQAFFNCSN
+142 AFFKCSS
-152 LTNVTIP
+152 LTEITIP
-159 EGVRKIGQIA
+159 EGVTKIGTNA
-169 FNGCS
+169 FYGCS
-174 QLTSITIPGTIEVM
+174 QLTSITIPSTIKNM
-188 TMAFSGNTALSHVTL
+188 DTAFPSNPKLSQVTL
-203 TNGISEISSSAFE
+203 TNGIYRISSSAFKD
-216 GCTGLT
+216 CTGLT
-222 EVEIPASV
+222 EIKIPTSVYEICS
-230 NEIRQDAFNG
+230 DAFNG
-240 CTNLSD
+240 CTGLTSVTLEKGINIINRNAFKDCTNLND

-252 KTDWDKV
+252 KTDWENV
-259 TVKTGNDTLTSKVQY
+259 RVNIAGNDTLTSKVQY

-281 LDGGTVNGS
+281 LNGGTINGS
-290 DTMATQTVYSNEKL
+290 NTVNKQTVYSNEKL
-304 GTAKCYQNDQTFKI
+304 GTAKCYPNGQPFVVPSD
-318 PIAPQKEG
+318 PVREG
-326 YTFLGWYQQD
+326 YTFL
-336 ATAPT
+336 
-341 DPAEYVA
+341 
-348 SDNVT
+348 
-353 FTAKWSQIYDVAF
+353 
-366 DANANGDTVTRM
+366 
-378 PSTQKVPETTTAS
+378 
-391 LPTITPQRTGYDFDG
+391 G

-424 SNITLYAHW
+424 SNIILYAHW

-493 NGNYSFSMPDYDIIL
+493 NGNYSFSMPDYDITL

-528 ATGEVTSNNPQV
+528 VTGEVTSNSTQV

-569 MEPGDYIVKVD
+569 TEPGDYIVKVD
-580 VKETEKTAPANQ
+580 VKETENTAPANQ

-603 VPQEEEKV
+603 VPQKEEKV

-632 DNGDITIEKGATVEV
+632 DNGNITIEKGATVEV

-729 QLGTEFYLICTLP
+729 QLGTEFYLICALP

-781 ITWAVENDLL
+781 IAWAVENDLL

>member
-19 VVFLRHSSMKAR
+19 VVFLRHQSMKAG

-58 APTNEII
+58 ATKITKE
-65 QGNLKYT
+65 NLKYT
-72 VNNYTVNDG
+72 VNADG
-81 GESVTVSGISEST
+81 KSVTVSGT
-94 SEKPTHLTIESSI
+94 SGKPTKLTIESSI
-107 SSNGKN
+107 SDDNGKS
-113 YTVTEIGNWA
+113 YTVTKIGMGA
-123 FEEWNTL
+123 FNSTL
-130 TEVTLP
+130 EEVTLP
-136 HTVEII
+136 PTLDEIEDS
-142 GFQAFFNCSN
+142 AFFKCSS
-152 LTNVTIP
+152 LTEITIP
-159 EGVRKIGQIA
+159 EGVTKIGTNA
-169 FNGCS
+169 FYGCS
-174 QLTSITIPGTIEVM
+174 QLTSITIPSTIKNM
-188 TMAFSGNTALSHVTL
+188 DTAFPSNPKLSQVTL
-203 TNGISEISSSAFE
+203 TNGIYRISSSAFKDCTGLTE
-216 GCTGLT
+216 IKVPTSVYEICSDAFNGCTGLT
-222 EVEIPASV
+222 SV
-230 NEIRQDAFNG
+230 TLEKNINIINSNAFKD

-259 TVKTGNDTLTSKVQY
+259 RVNKAGNDTLTSKVQY

-281 LDGGTVNGS
+281 LNGGTVNGS
-290 DTMATQTVYSNEKL
+290 GTMATQTVYSNEEL
-304 GTAKCYQNDQTFKI
+304 GTAKCYPNDQPFKI
-318 PIAPQKEG
+318 PSDPVREG
-326 YTFLGWYQQD
+326 YTFL
-336 ATAPT
+336 
-341 DPAEYVA
+341 
-348 SDNVT
+348 
-353 FTAKWSQIYDVAF
+353 
-366 DANANGDTVTRM
+366 
-378 PSTQKVPETTTAS
+378 
-391 LPTITPQRTGYDFDG
+391 G

-418 FTEAVS
+418 FTEAAS

-457 SVSVPTPTKK
+457 SVSVTTPTKK
-467 TGYNFN
+467 TDYNFN

-493 NGNYSFSMPDYDIIL
+493 NGNYSFSMPDYDITL

-528 ATGEVTSNNPQV
+528 ATGEVTSNNAKV

-569 MEPGDYIVKVD
+569 TEPGDYIVKVD
-580 VKETEKTAPANQ
+580 VKETENTAPANQ
-592 ITGNQIKWSYN
+592 VTGHQIKWSYN
-603 VPQEEEKV
+603 VPQKEEKV

-632 DNGDITIEKGATVEV
+632 DNGDITIEKDATVEV

-729 QLGTEFYLICTLP
+729 QLGTEFYLICALP

>member
-19 VVFLRHSSMKAR
+19 VVFLRHQSMKAG

-58 APTNEII
+58 AAPIKI
-65 QGNLKYT
+65 GNLKYT
-72 VNNYTVNDG
+72 VNADG
-81 GESVTVSGISEST
+81 KSVTVSGT
-94 SEKPTHLTIESSI
+94 SRNPKQLTIESSI
-107 SSNGKN
+107 SDGNGN
-113 YTVTEIGNWA
+113 SYTVTKIGMGA
-123 FEEWNTL
+123 FNSTL
-130 TEVTLP
+130 EEVTLP
-136 HTVEII
+136 PTLDEIEDS
-142 GFQAFFNCSN
+142 AFFKCSS
-152 LTNVTIP
+152 LTEITIP
-159 EGVRKIGQIA
+159 EGVTKIGTNA
-169 FNGCS
+169 FYGCS
-174 QLTSITIPGTIEVM
+174 QLTSITIPSTIKNM
-188 TMAFSGNTALSHVTL
+188 DTAFPSNPKLSQVTL
-203 TNGISEISSSAFE
+203 TNGIYRISSSAFKD
-216 GCTGLT
+216 CTGLT
-222 EVEIPASV
+222 EIKIPTSVYEICS
-230 NEIRQDAFNG
+230 DAFNG
-240 CTNLSD
+240 CTGLTSVTLEKGINIINRNAFKDCTKLND

-252 KTDWDKV
+252 KTDWENV
-259 TVKTGNDTLTSKVQY
+259 RVNIAGNDTLTSRVQY

-281 LDGGTVNGS
+281 LNGGTINGS
-290 DTMATQTVYSNEKL
+290 STMATQTVYSNEEL
-304 GTAKCYQNDQTFKI
+304 GTAKCYPNDQPFVVPTD
-318 PIAPQKEG
+318 PVREG
-326 YTFLGWYQQD
+326 YTFLGWY
-336 ATAPT
+336 
-341 DPAEYVA
+341 
-348 SDNVT
+348 
-353 FTAKWSQIYDVAF
+353 
-366 DANANGDTVTRM
+366 
-378 PSTQKVPETTTAS
+378 
-391 LPTITPQRTGYDFDG
+391 
-406 WYTQAEGGTKYT
+406 TQAEGGIKYT

-446 NKETN
+446 NKKTN

-493 NGNYSFSMPDYDIIL
+493 NGNYSFSMPDYDITL

-515 DVIDPDVDLKFDA
+515 DVINPDVDLKFDA
-528 ATGEVTSNNPQV
+528 ATGEVTSNNAKV

-569 MEPGDYIVKVD
+569 TEPGDYIVKVD
-580 VKETEKTAPANQ
+580 VKETENTAPANQ

-603 VPQEEEKV
+603 VPQKEEKV

-632 DNGDITIEKGATVEV
+632 DNGNITIEKGATVEV

-729 QLGTEFYLICTLP
+729 QLGTEFYLICALP

-761 AGKPEPAAVLN
+761 AGTPEPAAVLN

>member
-1 MHGILQIG
+1 
-9 IITFFCHSLY
+9 
-19 VVFLRHSSMKAR
+19 
-31 KSMKKRFVSLLV
+31 MKKRFVSLLV

-58 APTNEII
+58 AAPIKFTN
-65 QGNLKYT
+65 GNLKYT
-72 VNNYTVNDG
+72 VNAD
-81 GESVTVSGISEST
+81 GESVTVSGT
-94 SEKPTHLTIESSI
+94 LRNPTQLNIESSI
-107 SSNGKN
+107 LYNGTN
-113 YTVTEIGNWA
+113 YTVTKIATWA
-123 FEEWNTL
+123 FYDARNTL

-136 HTVEII
+136 NTVDEIEY
-142 GFQAFFNCSN
+142 QAFFNCSN
-152 LTNVTIP
+152 LTKVIIP
-159 EGVRKIGQIA
+159 EGVRKIGQAA
-169 FNGCS
+169 FYGCS
-174 QLTSITIPGTIEVM
+174 QLTSITIPSTITNM
-188 TMAFSGNTALSHVTL
+188 DTAFSGNTALSHVTL
-203 TNGISEISSSAFE
+203 TNGISKISSNAFE
-216 GCTGLT
+216 RCTGLT

-230 NEIRQDAFNG
+230 DQICPFAFNG
-240 CTNLSD
+240 CTNLKRVLLEKNIKTINVNAFKDCTNLSD
-246 VKYNGH
+246 VKYNGY

-259 TVKTGNDTLTSKVQY
+259 TVNTTGNDTLTSKVQY

-281 LDGGTVNGS
+281 LNGGTINGS
-290 DTMATQTVYSNEKL
+290 GTMDKQTVYSNEKL
-304 GTAKCYQNDQTFKI
+304 GTANV
-318 PIAPQKEG
+318 
-326 YTFLGWYQQD
+326 
-336 ATAPT
+336 PT
-341 DPAEYVA
+341 TP
-348 SDNVT
+348 
-353 FTAKWSQIYDVAF
+353 
-366 DANANGDTVTRM
+366 
-378 PSTQKVPETTTAS
+378 
-391 LPTITPQRTGYDFDG
+391 PQRTGYDFDG

-424 SNITLYAHW
+424 SNIILYAHW

-439 VTLENDE
+439 VTLKNDE

-493 NGNYSFSMPDYDIIL
+493 NGNYSFSMPDYDITL

-528 ATGEVTSNNPQV
+528 VTGEVTSNNTQV

-569 MEPGDYIVKVD
+569 TEPGDYIVKVD
-580 VKETEKTAPANQ
+580 VKETENTAPANQ

-603 VPQEEEKV
+603 VPQKEEKV

-665 KPASVLNAVDP
+665 KPASVLNAVEP

-729 QLGTEFYLICTLP
+729 QLGTEFYLICALP
-742 TGTAIPTNRGELAE
+742 TGTAIPTNRGELAA

-781 ITWAVENDLL
+781 IAWAVENDLL
-791 KAAKNNGETYEA
+791 KAAKSNGETYEA

>member
-1 MHGILQIG
+1 
-9 IITFFCHSLY
+9 
-19 VVFLRHSSMKAR
+19 
-31 KSMKKRFVSLLV
+31 MKKRFVSLLV
-43 ALSITLTFLPIGAVA
+43 ALSITLTFLPMGAVA
-58 APTNEII
+58 ATRITK
-65 QGNLKYT
+65 GNLKYT
-72 VNNYTVNDG
+72 VNADG
-81 GESVTVSGISEST
+81 KSVTVSGT
-94 SEKPTHLTIESSI
+94 SEKPTQLTIESSI
-107 SSNGKN
+107 SDNGTN
-113 YTVTEIGNWA
+113 YTVTKIATWA
-123 FEEWNTL
+123 FNACNTL

-136 HTVEII
+136 NTVEII
-142 GFQAFFNCSN
+142 GFQAFFKCSN
-152 LTNVTIP
+152 LTKVIIP
-159 EGVRKIGQIA
+159 EGVTKIGQAA
-169 FNGCS
+169 FYGCS
-174 QLTSITIPGTIEVM
+174 QLTSITIPSTITNM
-188 TMAFSGNTALSHVTL
+188 DTAFSGNTALSHVTL
-203 TNGISEISSSAFE
+203 TNGISKISSNAFE
-216 GCTGLT
+216 RCTGLT

-230 NEIRQDAFNG
+230 DQICPFAFNG
-240 CTNLSD
+240 CTNLKRVLLEKNIKTINVNAFKDCTNLSD
-246 VKYNGH
+246 VKYNGY

-259 TVKTGNDTLTSKVQY
+259 TVNTTGNDTLTSKVQY

-281 LDGGTVNGS
+281 LNGGTINGS
-290 DTMATQTVYSNEKL
+290 GTMDKQTVYSNEKL
-304 GTAKCYQNDQTFKI
+304 GTASV
-318 PIAPQKEG
+318 
-326 YTFLGWYQQD
+326 
-336 ATAPT
+336 PT
-341 DPAEYVA
+341 TP
-348 SDNVT
+348 
-353 FTAKWSQIYDVAF
+353 
-366 DANANGDTVTRM
+366 
-378 PSTQKVPETTTAS
+378 
-391 LPTITPQRTGYDFDG
+391 PQRTGYDFDG

-424 SNITLYAHW
+424 SNIILYAHW

-439 VTLENDE
+439 VTLKNDE
-446 NKETN
+446 NKKTN

-473 HWEVTVPDGET
+473 HWEVTVPDGKT

-493 NGNYSFSMPDYDIIL
+493 NGNYSFSMPDYDITL

-528 ATGEVTSNNPQV
+528 VTGEVTSNNTQD
-540 NADDIINRK
+540 NDDIINRQ

-569 MEPGDYIVKVD
+569 TEPGDYIVKVD
-580 VKETEKTAPANQ
+580 VKETENTAPANQ
-592 ITGNQIKWSYN
+592 VTGNQIKWSYN
-603 VPQEEEKV
+603 VPQKEEKV

-622 KVNGKDTTIN
+622 KVNGKDATIN

-665 KPASVLNAVDP
+665 KPASVLSAVEP

-729 QLGTEFYLICTLP
+729 QLGTEFYLICALP

-781 ITWAVENDLL
+781 IAWAVENDLL